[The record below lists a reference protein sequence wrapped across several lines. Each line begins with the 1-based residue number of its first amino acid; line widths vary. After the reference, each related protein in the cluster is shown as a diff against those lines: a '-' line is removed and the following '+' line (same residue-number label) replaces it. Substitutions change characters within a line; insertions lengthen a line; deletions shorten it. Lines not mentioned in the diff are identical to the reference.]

1 MMIILTILA
10 VSVFA
15 IALMIISGKVDSSQE
30 IFILNFIYY
39 AVLFASAII
48 LASEFSGSSWNPLLQ
63 IAAFTYIA
71 LFWVWRILSSGFWA
85 LVFYQACLMIH
96 LFVGAYLYSA
106 SQMPYQ
112 DEPFSHLSDNQPHEL
127 KAENFPHHWISALP
141 VAPKA
146 QLTTV
151 ASHPQQEFVQ
161 TVSKQKRDHE
171 QALQWSELSIL
182 MKMDSQIRNRLQQ
195 LKEQQDRELS
205 DMLAQLNSLSV
216 ANTQM
221 RRRALKN
228 SQVDNLLRE
237 RAISTARHRTLI
249 ETWRLLDRDERA
261 FRKRQAEH
269 RFHALFELLKDDKVD
284 ESHKRSLIDYMV
296 RHFADDV
303 RLIKPLIK
311 LYHQL
316 DHDYPRQKRLNQVFL
331 DLYIARRQAILQG
344 FSEIGEAALQPLLD
358 YRHRT
363 ISEVSYSQA
372 RLDKFIAQRYGV
384 TVANLYTVAAPQSVP
399 DFLNRRKYPILE
411 KLTGASFK
419 QDYIRRDLMQ
429 TIANNNPNRHG
440 EPVMGISVTDYQ
452 QIRQTVDAGYDDS
465 LDYLL
470 IHPDPV
476 VRGNL
481 AWSLAERKDPALIPL
496 VFELMR
502 DAHPEVRRLA
512 AIASGNFHIQDSQ
525 GANDPKF
532 IELVSMLQNY
542 RSNSDAFGRAW
553 ALLALSNIADKQKVL
568 FVIDLILNDGSG
580 YHSSMGA
587 ASPTWRSEREQHA
600 INSLIKTLEK
610 TPEELLVKTYAL
622 HALIAINSP
631 ESLGILLHYLHHI
644 YAVHDSRPSMWRY
657 FMPHI
662 SLPQEA
668 ENVEDVIVYLAQ
680 QSQSSENYAH
690 NRHLKALN
698 EFLRKSYE
706 AELSGEFFQ
715 LLRFLQLYDEA
726 EYSRYQEQ
734 NPEQIRIMRIHEY
747 VYASY
752 IFWLISWPVC
762 LALTL
767 IIIYGVLPMLKLS
780 TPKGAQLPNARS
792 NPAADS
798 RHQRTAP
805 AASIVPVKI
814 IKQQ

>member
-10 VSVFA
+10 ISVLA
-15 IALMIISGKVDSSQE
+15 VALIVIGRKVDSTQE
-30 IFILNFIYY
+30 KFIISFIYY
-39 AVLFASAII
+39 ALLLGSAII
-48 LASEFSGSSWNPLLQ
+48 LASEFAGSSWPPLLQ
-63 IAAFTYIA
+63 IAAFVYIA
-71 LFWVWRILSSGFWA
+71 LFWVWGILSSGFWK
-85 LVFYQACLMIH
+85 LVVYQACLIIH
-96 LFVGAYLYSA
+96 FFVGAYLYSA
-106 SQMPYQ
+106 SQMPYN
-112 DEPFSHLSDNQPHEL
+112 DEPFIHLSDNQPHEL
-127 KAENFPHHWISALP
+127 KAKNFPHHWISGLP
-141 VAPKA
+141 VLPQA
-146 QLTTV
+146 Q
-151 ASHPQQEFVQ
+151 ASKVSHVKSYISEAD
-161 TVSKQKRDHE
+161 SKQKRHEHE
-171 QALQWSELSIL
+171 QALQWPSLLTL
-182 MKMDSQIRNRLQQ
+182 MQLDSQIRNKLQHI
-195 LKEQQDRELS
+195 KEQQDRELT
-205 DMLAQLNSLSV
+205 DMLAQLNSVSV

-228 SQVDNLLRE
+228 SQVDNLLKE
-237 RAISTARHRTLI
+237 RAISSARHRTLI
-249 ETWRLLDRDERA
+249 ETWRLLDSDEKA
-261 FRKRQAEH
+261 FRKRQAEQ
-269 RFHALFELLKDDKVD
+269 RFHVLLELLHDEKVD
-284 ESHKRSLIDYMV
+284 ESHKRALINYMV
-296 RHFADDV
+296 EHFADDV

-316 DHDYPRQKRLNQVFL
+316 DQDYPRQKRLNQVFL
-331 DLYIARRQAILQG
+331 DLYIARRQALLQG
-344 FSEIGEAALQPLLD
+344 FSRIGEAALQPLLD

-372 RLDKFIAQRYGV
+372 SLDKFISERYGAI
-384 TVANLYTVAAPQSVP
+384 VANLYTIAEPQSVP
-399 DFLNRRKYPILE
+399 DFLNRRKYPIAE

-419 QDYIRRDLMQ
+419 QDYIRRDLLQ
-429 TIANNNPNRHG
+429 TISKNNPSRYG
-440 EPVMGISVTDYQ
+440 QAVMGMKVADYQ
-452 QIRQTVDAGYDDS
+452 QINQTVSNAYDDR

-481 AWSLAERKDPALIPL
+481 AWSLAEAKDPALIPL

-502 DAHPEVRRLA
+502 DAHPEVRRMA
-512 AIASGNFHIQDSQ
+512 AIASGNFRILDSQ

-553 ALLALSNIADKQKVL
+553 ALLALTNIADKQKAL
-568 FVIDLILNDGSG
+568 FVIDLVLNDGSG

-587 ASPTWRSEREQHA
+587 ASPTWRSDKEQHA
-600 INSLIKTLEK
+600 ISSLIDTLEK

-622 HALIAINSP
+622 NALIAINSP
-631 ESLGILLHYLHHI
+631 ESLGILLQYLHHI
-644 YAVHDSRPSMWRY
+644 YTVHDSRPSMWRY

-668 ENVEDVIVYLAQ
+668 ENVEDVIVYLAGQ
-680 QSQSSENYAH
+680 PTISEDYTH

-715 LLRFLQLYDEA
+715 LLRFLKVYDGD
-726 EYSRYQEQ
+726 EYERYLQQ
-734 NPEQIRIMRIHEY
+734 NPEQIRIMRIYEY

-752 IFWLISWPVC
+752 LFWLISWP
-762 LALTL
+762 LSLILTL
-767 IIIYGVLPMLKLS
+767 IIIYGLLPILKLS

-805 AASIVPVKI
+805 APSIVPVKI

>member
-1 MMIILTILA
+1 MLIILTILA

-30 IFILNFIYY
+30 KFIINFIYY

-48 LASEFSGSSWNPLLQ
+48 LASEFSGSSWHALLQ

-85 LVFYQACLMIH
+85 LVFYHACLMIH

-141 VAPKA
+141 VLPKA
-146 QLTTV
+146 QVTTV
-151 ASHPQQEFVQ
+151 ASQSQQAFVETHGGQ
-161 TVSKQKRDHE
+161 KKRDHE
-171 QALQWSELSIL
+171 QALQWSELSKL
-182 MKMDSQIRNRLQQ
+182 MQMDSQIRNRLQQ

-269 RFHALFELLKDDKVD
+269 RFHALFELLEDDKVD
-284 ESHKRSLIDYMV
+284 ESHKRSLIDYLVMN
-296 RHFADDV
+296 FADDV

-331 DLYIARRQAILQG
+331 DLYLARRQAILQG
-344 FSEIGEAALQPLLD
+344 FSEIGEGALQPLLD

-372 RLDKFIAQRYGV
+372 RLDKFIARRFGV
-384 TVANLYTVAAPQSVP
+384 TVANLYAVAAPQSVP

-429 TIANNNPNRHG
+429 TIANNNPNRYG
-440 EPVMGISVTDYQ
+440 ETVMGISIADYQ
-452 QIRQTVDAGYDDS
+452 QIRQAVRAGYDDS

-481 AWSLAERKDPALIPL
+481 AWALAEIKDPALIPL
-496 VFELMR
+496 V
-502 DAHPEVRRLA
+502 
-512 AIASGNFHIQDSQ
+512 
-525 GANDPKF
+525 
-532 IELVSMLQNY
+532 
-542 RSNSDAFGRAW
+542 
-553 ALLALSNIADKQKVL
+553 
-568 FVIDLILNDGSG
+568 LN
-580 YHSSMGA
+580 
-587 ASPTWRSEREQHA
+587 
-600 INSLIKTLEK
+600 
-610 TPEELLVKTYAL
+610 
-622 HALIAINSP
+622 
-631 ESLGILLHYLHHI
+631 
-644 YAVHDSRPSMWRY
+644 
-657 FMPHI
+657 
-662 SLPQEA
+662 
-668 ENVEDVIVYLAQ
+668 
-680 QSQSSENYAH
+680 
-690 NRHLKALN
+690 
-698 EFLRKSYE
+698 
-706 AELSGEFFQ
+706 
-715 LLRFLQLYDEA
+715 
-726 EYSRYQEQ
+726 
-734 NPEQIRIMRIHEY
+734 
-747 VYASY
+747 
-752 IFWLISWPVC
+752 
-762 LALTL
+762 
-767 IIIYGVLPMLKLS
+767 
-780 TPKGAQLPNARS
+780 
-792 NPAADS
+792 
-798 RHQRTAP
+798 
-805 AASIVPVKI
+805 
-814 IKQQ
+814 